1 MAEGR
6 SFPDPI
12 SSSNSI
18 IECADY
24 FKLWWRSIMRITAFR
39 GFALSP
45 SLSHC
50 FIHAIVVDQTH
61 ASYDRILHMNSK
73 MFCTAKQFVRG
84 VLHATIISISRWL
97 KELVILTLALKT
109 FSLRKSNVCY
119 KEKKRNFRSPVSA
132 RLNLPIMVHSTLFLD
147 FEYWWNAFCGWH
159 QLEIICYI

>member
-39 GFALSP
+39 G
-45 SLSHC
+45 
-50 FIHAIVVDQTH
+50 
-61 ASYDRILHMNSK
+61 ILHMNSK

-119 KEKKRNFRSPVSA
+119 KEKKRNCRSPVSV
-132 RLNLPIMVHSTLFLD
+132 RLNLLMMDTAMVVPWIGMS
-147 FEYWWNAFCGWH
+147 
-159 QLEIICYI
+159 I